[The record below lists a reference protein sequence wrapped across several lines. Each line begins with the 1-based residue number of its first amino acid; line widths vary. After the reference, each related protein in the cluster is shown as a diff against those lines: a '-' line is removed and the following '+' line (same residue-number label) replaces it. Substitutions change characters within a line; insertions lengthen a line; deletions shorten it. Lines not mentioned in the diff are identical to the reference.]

1 MSKRRLVLT
10 SYSFVTGHQDS
21 EVDRELLGLP
31 ETAVSSAHLQ
41 AVGLLFIYLFF
52 PLSLEKMKR
61 SLSSCW
67 CGGFFGEVRIECA
80 KCFSLE
86 HL

>member
-1 MSKRRLVLT
+1 MSERRLVLT
-10 SYSFVTGHQDS
+10 SYSLVTGPQDS
-21 EVDRELLGLP
+21 EVARELLGLP
-31 ETAVSSAHLQ
+31 ETAVSSALLQ
-41 AVGLLFIYLFF
+41 AVGLLFIYFV

-61 SLSSCW
+61 SLFSCW